1 MSAAAFTDTFT
12 VAIEGFSSFERET
25 LASFFRLAA
34 KRSPAFRQV
43 DDSGVSDFLIADA
56 DHAGA
61 MSVVRRGQRIGDTVF
76 VGAQSPA
83 GASAWLPRPIDPVHV
98 LRELEV
104 LVELRLTLP
113 DPPSA
118 MMPLDPMEASEPE
131 SALAAEPAPAP
142 MPVVPRAPVPERAL
156 PAARPAAAAVRSVK
170 VAPAAVRGGGGR
182 EVLVVEDS
190 AIARQFLKRRLQ
202 NLGYRVH
209 DCASGEAAMDILS
222 RRTFGM
228 VFLDI
233 TLGPPCSIDG
243 LQLCQRLK
251 QRGAHAAGLRTVVVM
266 VTGLDGATDRVRGSL
281 AGCDAYL
288 TKPLHEAEFIATLV
302 QVDPDFEWSAD
313 AASSV

>member
-61 MSVVRRGQRIGDTVF
+61 MAVVRRGQRIGDTVF
-76 VGAQSPA
+76 VGAKSPA

-98 LRELEV
+98 RRELEG

-118 MMPLDPMEASEPE
+118 MMPLEPLEALAPEPE
-131 SALAAEPAPAP
+131 PEPVPAPAP
-142 MPVVPRAPVPERAL
+142 MRVVQRAAVPERAL
-156 PAARPAAAAVRSVK
+156 PAARPAAVAVRSVK
-170 VAPAAVRGGGGR
+170 VAPAASRGGGGR

-233 TLGPPCSIDG
+233 TLGPPGSIDG

-302 QVDPDFEWSAD
+302 QVDPDFEWSID
-313 AASSV
+313 ATASV